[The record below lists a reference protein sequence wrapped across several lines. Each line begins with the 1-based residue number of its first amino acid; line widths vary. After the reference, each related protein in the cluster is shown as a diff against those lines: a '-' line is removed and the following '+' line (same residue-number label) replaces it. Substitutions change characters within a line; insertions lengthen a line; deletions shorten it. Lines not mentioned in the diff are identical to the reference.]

1 MAKTI
6 AEIAVGVLEE
16 IGRLPD
22 GQVAPASQLQKVKD
36 AYTGLYEDLFNN
48 SLVNWAE
55 DDSIPEFAVY
65 PVEQMLAGRV
75 AGKFGVDATKYLV
88 LVDTME
94 AKLAEN
100 LANPSEQDVTPMV
113 YF

>member
-6 AEIAVGVLEE
+6 AEIAVGVLRE

-22 GQVAPASQLQKVKD
+22 GQVAEASQLQTVKD
-36 AYTGLYEDLFNN
+36 AYSGLYEDLFNN
-48 SLVNWAE
+48 SLVNWAST
-55 DDSIPEFAVY
+55 DKIPEFAVY
-65 PVEQMLAGRV
+65 PIKQMLAGRV
-75 AGKFGVDATKYLV
+75 AGEFGVDATKYLV